1 MQLQSRSGIHAF
13 VPTYYFDLYNDM
25 DVIDDEGQDL
35 PDLEAAKAHALAEAR
50 TMIEANVAETGRVDL
65 THRMEV
71 RDESGE
77 TVHSLRFEDAVRF
90 VREGRPV

>member
-1 MQLQSRSGIHAF
+1 VQLKRRSGILGL

-25 DVIDDEGQDL
+25 DVIDDEGCDL

-50 TMIEANVAETGRVDL
+50 TMIEANVAETGKVDL
-65 THRMEV
+65 THRMDV
-71 RDESGE
+71 RNESGA

-90 VREGRPV
+90 VREGKPV